1 YQKNLVDQNRNLA
14 WRSMLVIAPAVA
26 IPHPQLFVAK
36 RLFSS
41 VDQWRKHRKIT
52 ECMAP

>member
-1 YQKNLVDQNRNLA
+1 
-14 WRSMLVIAPAVA
+14 MLVIAPAVA

-41 VDQWRKHRKIT
+41 VDQWRKRRKIT
-52 ECMAP
+52 ECTALQVVPDPTRIGIVN